1 MRPRKLPPSLLSALF
16 AFSLGGL
23 GLLPAACGEADP
35 DEAASVQPS
44 GSSAPTPTS
53 TPTATPTGSATTAPT
68 ATTPKPDPPPPVQW
82 TPCPLRSEGGEVM
95 AECATIQ
102 VPLSHDDPGGEKI
115 ETFVKRFRPPGGK
128 SKRALWMLQGGP
140 GGSGYVYEGLS
151 EAFATRYPD
160 VDYYMPDHRG
170 TGKSTKVTCSAQGD
184 DTPSGFL
191 IEEPEWPGCIEEVKA
206 QWGDRLGRFNITGA
220 ARDLGLWIERTRQ
233 PGQPVFVLGV
243 SYGTTWAQRY
253 LQLFPAQVDGVV
265 LDSIAPPGMML
276 SDQDKDQNQVAQ
288 VFMEFCGAN
297 GFCSSKLGT
306 GAEPWN
312 RATGLIQKLKDGH
325 CPGVLAPDGMTRH
338 QALRVAFGS
347 MMMDQ
352 RFRTLMPAVIYRFDR
367 CNEEDAMAMNM
378 LFAAFF
384 SPQDLS
390 SNEMLKG
397 WGWVLSE
404 NIMYSEMWET
414 PAPSAAALEAIR
426 ESAVASRDITEG
438 RAERQAIWP
447 LYEPDEHANQ
457 WPQTSLPMLMLQG
470 GLDPATPY
478 QKAKAVKE
486 RYAGP
491 HQHFVY
497 FPEATHTTLG
507 STPTTAKRSCGTMTM
522 MHFIEDPTG
531 PLDTSCLA
539 DIVPLSFEK
548 NSFTAAL
555 FGTINAWELTHAGS
569 SIVQAVTPVRG
580 PALQ

>member
-1 MRPRKLPPSLLSALF
+1 VDPALKGGGCYSL
-16 AFSLGGL
+16 
-23 GLLPAACGEADP
+23 
-35 DEAASVQPS
+35 
-44 GSSAPTPTS
+44 
-53 TPTATPTGSATTAPT
+53 
-68 ATTPKPDPPPPVQW
+68 
-82 TPCPLRSEGGEVM
+82 
-95 AECATIQ
+95 
-102 VPLSHDDPGGEKI
+102 
-115 ETFVKRFRPPGGK
+115 
-128 SKRALWMLQGGP
+128 
-140 GGSGYVYEGLS
+140 
-151 EAFATRYPD
+151 
-160 VDYYMPDHRG
+160 
-170 TGKSTKVTCSAQGD
+170 
-184 DTPSGFL
+184 
-191 IEEPEWPGCIEEVKA
+191 
-206 QWGDRLGRFNITGA
+206 
-220 ARDLGLWIERTRQ
+220 
-233 PGQPVFVLGV
+233 
-243 SYGTTWAQRY
+243 
-253 LQLFPAQVDGVV
+253 
-265 LDSIAPPGMML
+265 
-276 SDQDKDQNQVAQ
+276 
-288 VFMEFCGAN
+288 
-297 GFCSSKLGT
+297 
-306 GAEPWN
+306 
-312 RATGLIQKLKDGH
+312 LKDGH

-447 LYEPDEHANQ
+447 LYELDAYANG
-457 WPQTSLPMLMLQG
+457 WPTTSLPLLVLQG

-478 QKAKAVKE
+478 EKAKAVKE

-522 MHFIEDPTG
+522 MHFIEDPEG

-555 FGTINAWELTHAGS
+555 FGTINAWELTPPAGS
-569 SIVQAVTPVRG
+569 SLVQAVTPVRG